1 VGLADVS
8 AARRRAVLTSTGW
21 VGTNGVLARRR
32 RSPEARAAPAAKA
45 PRAGRADVEEDVE
58 DDVEDD
64 GAALVGAAFF
74 VARSAR
80 LARVPTDFLAAF
92 FAGFPAVF
100 FAVFF
105 AVLVASFVAAAR
117 RVAAFLAGVDAALCS
132 GAGTWSFGSAVT
144 AGSCRRRG
152 RGLRRYRLRRR

>member
-100 FAVFF
+100 FAV
-105 AVLVASFVAAAR
+105 LVASFVAAAR